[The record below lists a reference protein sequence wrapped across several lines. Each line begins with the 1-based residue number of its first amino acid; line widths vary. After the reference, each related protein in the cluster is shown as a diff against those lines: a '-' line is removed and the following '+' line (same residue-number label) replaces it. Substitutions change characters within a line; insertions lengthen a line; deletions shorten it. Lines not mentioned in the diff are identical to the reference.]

1 MQPQSTCGS
10 AAPKGEARAVRE
22 PVVARAPEPRAG
34 VRRMKEYHPP
44 VAGREG
50 LRLDFNENTLACSPR
65 VIEALRRITA
75 ADLTRYPERG
85 SVEAIVASSLDVA
98 PAQVLLTN
106 GVDEAI
112 HVLCQAFLDRGDAML
127 LPVPTYSMYEVYG
140 SAAEAQI
147 DAVPAADGFRF
158 PLDAML
164 GAIHSRTRLI
174 AIANPNSPTGATV
187 ARDAVVAI
195 AERAAQAVVL
205 VDEAYYHFFGETVI
219 DLIGKVPNLVVART
233 FSKAYGLAG
242 LRLGAL
248 IAAEE
253 TMQWLRR
260 VISPYSVNQLAL
272 ACLPAALEDR
282 AYLEWYV
289 AEVKAARGVLTQALR
304 DLGLEQWPSEAN
316 FILTRIGAA
325 HGAFVK
331 AMRARGIL
339 TRDRS
344 ADPGCDGL
352 VRITVGTREQMQ
364 RARAAIEISLKEI
377 GWRG

>member
-1 MQPQSTCGS
+1 MLPRWNGGS
-10 AAPKGEARAVRE
+10 CVPERVMT
-22 PVVARAPEPRAG
+22 RAPEPRAG

-44 VAGREG
+44 VAGRDG

-65 VIEALRRITA
+65 VIEALRKITA
-75 ADLTRYPERG
+75 AELTRYPERG
-85 SVEAIVASSLDVA
+85 SVEAKVAASLRVK
-98 PAQVLLTN
+98 PEQVLLTN

-140 SAAEAQI
+140 SAAEAHI
-147 DAVPAADGFRF
+147 DAVLAIDRFRF
-158 PLDAML
+158 PLEGML
-164 GAIHSRTRLI
+164 SAIHPRTRLI

-187 ARDAVVAI
+187 ARDAIVAI
-195 AERAAQAVVL
+195 ADRAPQAVVL

-219 DLIGKVPNLVVART
+219 DLVGKLPNLVVART

-248 IAAEE
+248 IAAED

-272 ACLPAALEDR
+272 ACLPAALTDS
-282 AYLEWYV
+282 AFLDKYV
-289 AEVKAARGVLTQALR
+289 AEVKAARAELAQALTEI
-304 DLGLEQWPSEAN
+304 GLQHWPSEAN
-316 FILTRIGAA
+316 FILASIGAL
-325 HGAFVK
+325 HGEFVK
-331 AMRARGIL
+331 AMRTRGIL

-364 RARAAIEISLKEI
+364 QAHGAIETSLKEI
-377 GWRG
+377 GWHV

>member
-1 MQPQSTCGS
+1 VL
-10 AAPKGEARAVRE
+10 RVRE
-22 PVVARAPEPRAG
+22 PVATRAPEPRAG

-44 VAGREG
+44 VVDRDG

-65 VIEALRRITA
+65 VLEVLQKITA

-85 SVEAIVASSLDVA
+85 TVEASVADALGVS
-98 PAQVLLTN
+98 PADVLLTN

-127 LPVPTYSMYEVYG
+127 LPVPTYTMYEVYG
-140 SAAEAQI
+140 SAAEAEMN
-147 DAVPAADGFRF
+147 AVPAGEGFRF
-158 PLDAML
+158 PLEAML
-164 GAIHSRTRLI
+164 QAIRARTRLI
-174 AIANPNSPTGATV
+174 AIANPNSPTGAAV
-187 ARDAVVAI
+187 ARDAIVKVAES
-195 AERAAQAVVL
+195 APHAVVL
-205 VDEAYYHFFGETVI
+205 VDEAYYHFFGETVL

-260 VISPYSVNQLAL
+260 VISPYSVNQIAL
-272 ACLPAALEDR
+272 ACLPTALQDR
-282 AYLEWYV
+282 AYLDWYV
-289 AEVKAARGVLTQALR
+289 AEVKASRTELALTLR
-304 DLGLEQWPSEAN
+304 EFGLEHWPSEAN
-316 FILTRIGAA
+316 FILTRIGSK
-325 HGAFVK
+325 HKAFVQ
-331 AMRARGIL
+331 AMRTRGVL

-364 RARAAIEISLKEI
+364 QARVAIERSLKEI
-377 GWRG
+377 GWRA